1 MWHHAGLSDRFWI
14 HTVKVKVHTYNI
26 TPIKRAGYKTPTE
39 LFRGVKPN
47 ISHLQVFGCQAW
59 VHILKKR
66 QTKLEAKSWEVI
78 FVSYELGSK
87 GYQFWDAANWH
98 FKISCDVKF
107 VESQFLVKGKSLAQP
122 GSASLNDHQFSKKST
137 QGESDDNLGLV
148 TLDQPP
154 QGPTSPGPPAPVAQP
169 PQPLILPLSPPGES
183 ILTLPD
189 MGTAPTPWYSL
200 RPWDKSGHVIKTLET
215 DKDNSLGHMMIHM
228 FWIHSER
235 QWPLQRQKNGKRY
248 QKRNS
253 GASLIW
259 VSGNWSQDQNIARWS
274 NACGHVLKSDGQ
286 YKVWLV
292 AKGYTQVQGIDY
304 EETFSLV
311 ARYKSIWYLL
321 GHMALLDWEIEAMD
335 VKLAYLHGVLEEE
348 IYMELLKQN
357 KVRYIPT
364 WNWTFRLGIVSDHC
378 TVHTCAN
385 DIILTA
391 DW

>member
-1 MWHHAGLSDRFWI
+1 MFYLMSKDEEFIAFKAYQAWAERQTGTKLKCKWTDWGGEFLSDEHKMYLKENWTSDISAWLTTTKWTSRKVPTNHSQWSTEAMWHHAGLSDRFWI

-87 GYQFWDAANWH
+87 GYQFWDAANRH

-107 VESQFLVKGKSLAQP
+107 DESQFPVKEKSLAQP

-200 RPWDKSGHVIKTLET
+200 RPWDKSGHVIKTLKT

-274 NACGHVLKSDGQ
+274 NACGH
-286 YKVWLV
+286 
-292 AKGYTQVQGIDY
+292 
-304 EETFSLV
+304 
-311 ARYKSIWYLL
+311 
-321 GHMALLDWEIEAMD
+321 M
-335 VKLAYLHGVLEEE
+335 
-348 IYMELLKQN
+348 
-357 KVRYIPT
+357 
-364 WNWTFRLGIVSDHC
+364 C
-378 TVHTCAN
+378 
-385 DIILTA
+385 
-391 DW
+391 